1 MQTELSLKETER
13 KRKIKP
19 KKKMEK
25 KGLEQKAVK
34 LAIEKQLSIK
44 LNSGSPNA
52 STKKVG
58 W

>member
-25 KGLEQKAVK
+25 QGLEQKAVK
-34 LAIEKQLSIK
+34 LAIEKQLSITVDH
-44 LNSGSPNA
+44 LTPQQRRWG
-52 STKKVG
+52 G
-58 W
+58 RY

>member
-19 KKKMEK
+19 KKKREK
-25 KGLEQKAVK
+25 QGLEQKAVK

-44 LNSGSPNA
+44 LNSGLPNA